1 MDLEAQ
7 KDQLRA
13 LAEAQKI
20 DLEPVDKL
28 PEDPRVQIAGLAT
41 LLGIDPTAALR
52 GDVPVKRL
60 VTEARK
66 QERASAQYEKQE
78 LKRLRELGLEI
89 EQGG

>member
-7 KDQLRA
+7 KDQLQA
-13 LAEAQKI
+13 LAKAQKI

-28 PEDPRVQIAGLAT
+28 PDDPRLQIAGLAT
-41 LLGIDPTAALR
+41 LLGINPMAALR
-52 GDVPVKRL
+52 GDVPVRKL

-66 QERASAQYEKQE
+66 QERAREQYEKQE
-78 LKRLRELGLEI
+78 LNRLRELGIEF